1 MRITRLTTAAR
12 LFAGL
17 GTTARLRDGRS
28 VVIRPAVPSDAG
40 GLTTMHA
47 RCSADTVYQR
57 YHSMP
62 ALTGRFLTHLL
73 STDVALVA
81 EAPNRAIVA
90 MANLGRDTGDVGE
103 LAVLVE
109 DGWQGAGIGT
119 AMLGHLVTMARLVG
133 YGEVYAVCLPGHV
146 WCRNSLTRFGPASVE
161 AGAGQVS
168 IRLAL
173 REAPAALP
181 TELPAPGAPA
191 EASVAGA
198 SAAASAAS
206 AAA

>member
-1 MRITRLTTAAR
+1 
-12 LFAGL
+12 
-17 GTTARLRDGRS
+17 
-28 VVIRPAVPSDAG
+28 
-40 GLTTMHA
+40 MHA